1 MAFDVGTAVGYL
13 DLDTSGFTKGFA
25 RARAD
30 MRTFSDENVTF
41 NDKLAATG
49 SIMKNVGST
58 MTKWVTLPLI
68 GIGTA
73 AMKVGNEFESQ
84 MFRVQAISGATGDQ
98 LQMLTDQAMDLGAS
112 TSFSAKE
119 AALGMEQLASAGF
132 TVEEI
137 YEAMP
142 GLLDL
147 AASSGADLATASEIA
162 ASAVRGFGLE
172 AADTGYVADLFAE
185 AAARTNAQVEDMGQ
199 AMKYIAPVAHAM
211 GLEIGETAA
220 AVGILSDA
228 GIKGS
233 QAGTT
238 LRGALTRLTK
248 PTKDATAVMKQY
260 GMSFYDANGNMLS
273 MEGIIGQL
281 EQGLS
286 GLTQQQRNQA
296 LTTLFGQEALSGMLV
311 LLEAGPEKLA
321 ELTEG
326 LNGAEG
332 AAKEM
337 ADVMLDNTAGALE
350 EFGGAIETA
359 AINIQQIL
367 APVVKNVVQW
377 LTELVNAFNNL
388 DKGTQSAI
396 VAFLGIAAAV
406 GPVLL
411 ILSKLIGAF
420 LSVKKYFSGIMT
432 AFSAG
437 KGIIAALGGSFG
449 PILLIIAAVVAAIV
463 GLKAAWDTNFGGI
476 REKTAEMADSLQS
489 MFNNMISMLQ
499 SWGNFFLGLWESDWL
514 GIQSIFT
521 TLWSRVEVL
530 FSLGLNVLNEVFQLF
545 SNLFQGN
552 WSAVWQNVLNILT
565 NVVQGIS
572 LFFAAGLEALVNL
585 LINIGSALWDAATT
599 AFEQIS
605 QAFSAKWE
613 DIKVWFE
620 GAKQDPVTAIEGIA
634 SAMYSAGVTV
644 MNNLWNGLKSAWAAV
659 ADWASGIASW
669 LTQILSVSADVTV
682 NTHGGGGG
690 SFASGLDYVP
700 RDMYVKVHEGE
711 SIRTKQQ
718 TREDAQGSRGGGDN
732 FYFYSPEPI
741 DEMEAAKQ
749 MKRAK
754 RDLAEGF

>member
-30 MRTFSDENVTF
+30 MKTFSDENATF

-58 MTKWVTLPLI
+58 MTKWVTLPLV
-68 GIGTA
+68 GVGTA

-84 MFRVQAISGATGDQ
+84 MSRVQAISGATGDQ

-172 AADTGYVADLFAE
+172 AANTGYVADVFAE

-211 GLEIGETAA
+211 GLEIDETAA

-273 MEGIIGQL
+273 MEGIVGQL

-332 AAKEM
+332 TAKEM

-463 GLKAAWDTNFGGI
+463 ALKAAWDTNFGGI
-476 REKTAEMADSLQS
+476 REKTAEIVSSIQS
-489 MFNNMISMLQ
+489 MFDNMISMLQ
-499 SWGNFFLGLWESDWL
+499 SWGNFFLGLWESNWL

-521 TLWSRVEVL
+521 TLWNRVEVL
-530 FSLGLNVLNEVFQLF
+530 FSLGLDILNEVFQLF
-545 SNLFQGN
+545 SNLFTGN
-552 WSAVWQNVLNILT
+552 WSGVWQNVVNIFT
-565 NVVQGIS
+565 GIVKGIALYFS
-572 LFFAAGLEALVNL
+572 AGLEALVTL
-585 LINIGSALWDAATT
+585 LVNIGEGLWEAAKT
-599 AFEQIS
+599 AFGFISDGFTQVWDQIV
-605 QAFSAKWE
+605 A
-613 DIKVWFE
+613 WFE
-620 GAKQDPVTAIEGIA
+620 IAKEDPVTAIEGIA
-634 SAMYSAGVTV
+634 SSMYEAGKTV
-644 MNNLWNGLKSAWAAV
+644 ISKLWDGLKAAWESV
-659 ADWASGIASW
+659 VEWAEGIASW
-669 LTQILSVSADVTV
+669 LTDILSVTADVSV
-682 NTHGGGGG
+682 NTHTSGTSGH
-690 SFASGLDYVP
+690 FASGLDYVP
-700 RDMYVKVHEGE
+700 RDMVVKVHEGE

-718 TREDAQGSRGGGDN
+718 TREDYSRSSGGDTFN
-732 FYFYSPEPI
+732 FYSPEPI

>member
-30 MRTFSDENVTF
+30 MKTFSDENATF

-58 MTKWVTLPLI
+58 MTKWVTLPLV
-68 GIGTA
+68 GVGTA

-84 MFRVQAISGATGDQ
+84 MSRVQAISGATGDQ

-199 AMKYIAPVAHAM
+199 AMKYIAPVANAM

-228 GIKGS
+228 GIKGG

-238 LRGALTRLTK
+238 LRAALTRLTK

-260 GMSFYDANGNMLS
+260 GMSFYDANGKMLS

-281 EQGLS
+281 ETGLS

-411 ILSKLIGAF
+411 ILGKIVNGFLGLKKSLSFIGPAF
-420 LSVKKYFSGIMT
+420 T
-432 AFSAG
+432 AM
-437 KGIIAALGGSFG
+437 KAALAAAGISLGSV
-449 PILLIIAAVVAAIV
+449 IAVVAAVIAAVVA
-463 GLKAAWDTNFGGI
+463 LKLAWDTNFGGI
-476 REKTAEMADSLQS
+476 REKTAEIADSLQS
-489 MFNNMISMLQ
+489 MFDNMISMLQ
-499 SWGNFFLGLWESDWL
+499 SWGSFFLGLWESDWL

-634 SAMYSAGVTV
+634 SSMYEAGKTV
-644 MNNLWNGLKSAWAAV
+644 INKLWDGLKAAWTAV
-659 ADWASGIASW
+659 SEWAEGIASW
-669 LTQILSVSADVTV
+669 LTSILSVTADVTV
-682 NTHGGGGG
+682 NTHTSGTSGH
-690 SFASGLDYVP
+690 FASGLDYVP
-700 RDMYVKVHEGE
+700 RDMVVKVHEGE

-718 TREDAQGSRGGGDN
+718 TREDYSRSSGGDTFN
-732 FYFYSPEPI
+732 FYSPEPI